1 MAAAFGLPVIVLFGP
16 SDPIVWAPWKTESA
30 VLASKADPIESISV
44 SAVLNA
50 LANLSVGQVQ

>member
-1 MAAAFGLPVIVLFGP
+1 VIVLFGP
-16 SDPIVWAPWKTESA
+16 SDPVVWAPWKTECA

-44 SAVLNA
+44 SAVRNA